1 VTSRARKRRALAS
14 LLGLSLV
21 AALIAV
27 APIAAP
33 SSEASVARA
42 VPAAAQS
49 PSPSVTAPAT
59 PTPSP
64 SPSAEPR
71 PFTTVGTPVVTGT
84 GTVGRTLSAATGAW
98 RPVPSAYAYQ
108 WLRDGSPISG
118 ATSSDYVLVAADADK
133 AISVRVTASR
143 AGYVSTAA
151 TSTSKKIGRAFTAAP
166 TPTITGT
173 VAVGKTVTATHT
185 AWAPAP
191 VTVTYQW
198 YRGATPISGATAKTY
213 KIATADAGKALTV
226 RTKGTKSG
234 YTTVTVASAART
246 VPRELTVPSKVALSG
261 TPTVGST
268 LTASPGTWGPSPV
281 TLRYQWLRDGVSISG
296 ATSRTYELVRADAG
310 TEISVR
316 VTGSKSGYR
325 TVTRTSA
332 TVDAK
337 WGFTSSPTPTV
348 SGSVAA
354 GRTLTATVGTWA
366 PTPKLAYQWR
376 VDGEDVSGATASTW
390 RVPEWAAGRSV
401 TVSVTATRSGY
412 LTVTRTSPK
421 RAASWSLGDTLR
433 PGTPMRA
440 GTYLASPNG
449 TYRLT
454 VQGDGN
460 VVLSKKG
467 VPQRSTRTTG
477 TAAAVLLLQEDGT
490 LAVYSGSDK
499 PVWKAGTTGY
509 AVAALTLDNKGELR
523 LVEVDGLA
531 TWTGKKLA
539 AFSDSSAA
547 AAGVAG
553 RHGWAYP
560 IRPSA
565 TMTTYSG
572 HSGDDFAQKTGTPV
586 YAMRGGKV
594 DVQELWITSG
604 CPAWAPNNTKQKQ
617 VLVTT
622 KIDGKTFELNYA
634 HLSKFSVKDGQTVK
648 AGQKI
653 GEVGSTGCSTGP
665 HLHLA
670 IKINGVP
677 KLMYPRDVLGSASY

>member
-1 VTSRARKRRALAS
+1 MTSRARKRRALSS
-14 LLGLSLV
+14 LIGLSLL
-21 AALIAV
+21 AAAVAV
-27 APIAAP
+27 APFAP
-33 SSEASVARA
+33 SAVAS
-42 VPAAAQS
+42 AATQS
-49 PSPSVTAPAT
+49 PSASATPAPT
-59 PTPSP
+59 PTPTATP
-64 SPSAEPR
+64 AEPR

-84 GTVGRTLSAATGAW
+84 GTVGRTLTAATGAW
-98 RPVPSAYAYQ
+98 RPVPSAYAFQ
-108 WLRDGSPISG
+108 WLRDGAPISG
-118 ATSSDYVLVAADADK
+118 ATSSEYVLVAADADR
-133 AISVRVTASR
+133 AVAVRVTASR
-143 AGYVSTAA
+143 AGYVSTTA
-151 TSTSKKIGRAFTAAP
+151 TSASKKIGRAFTVSP

-173 VAVGKTVTATHT
+173 IAVGKTVTATHA

-191 VTVTYQW
+191 VSVTYQW
-198 YRGATPISGATAKTY
+198 YRGATPISGATAATY
-213 KIATADAGKALTV
+213 RIVAADEGKALTV

-234 YTTVTVASAART
+234 YTTVTVTSAART
-246 VPRELTVPSKVALSG
+246 VPRELSVPSMVALSG

-281 TLRYQWLRDGVSISG
+281 TLKYQWLRNGSTISG
-296 ATSRTYELVRADAG
+296 ATSRTYELARTDAG

-325 TVTRTSA
+325 TVSRTSA
-332 TVDAK
+332 TIDAK

-354 GRTLTATVGTWA
+354 GRTLTASVGTWSPA
-366 PTPKLAYQWR
+366 PKLAYQWR
-376 VDGEDVSGATASTW
+376 VDGEEVSGATKSSW

-433 PGTPMRA
+433 PGIPMRA

-449 TYRLT
+449 VYRFT
-454 VQGDGN
+454 VHGDGN
-460 VVLSKKG
+460 VVLSKNG
-467 VPQRSTRTTG
+467 VAQRSTRTTG
-477 TAAAVLLLQEDGT
+477 TPAAVLLLQEDGT

-509 AVAALTLDNKGELR
+509 AVAALTLDDKGQLR

-539 AFSDSSAA
+539 AFSDASAA
-547 AAGVAG
+547 AAGVPG
-553 RHGWAYP
+553 KNGWAYP

-572 HSGDDFAQKTGTPV
+572 HSGDDIAKKVGTPV

-617 VLVTT
+617 ILVTT
-622 KIDGKTFELNYA
+622 TIDGKTFELNYA

-670 IKINGVP
+670 IKIDGVP